1 MARSGAVTS
10 RDLSLFGYPVRL
22 TGPFGAAAWR
32 ALAGPRAKQQAP
44 AQPLLHVRFE
54 RKVPPAGPGMLNG
67 VGFRIDFEN
76 REIVCAQPRKPGAQA
91 RDDWARAA
99 LTSLTLFVQQHGPAA
114 AAAGNAAGGQ
124 VPLYLHASAVAT
136 KRGALVFCGHSTFG
150 KSTIATK
157 LLRGLPL
164 IEFDVVTVLV
174 SPGNRRVRAVPPRV
188 LFMERYL
195 RRGFGAA
202 AGARP
207 RPWALPL
214 GGLFWLSKAPYCG
227 LSALPAAQAALGMLE
242 PILGL
247 DAARAG
253 QHRLSLLRELLEAA
267 PCRELSFPKDA
278 PAVRRFLR
286 AEGLL

>member
-1 MARSGAVTS
+1 MARSGAATS
-10 RDLSLFGYPVRL
+10 RDLSLFGYPIRL

-32 ALAGPRAKQQAP
+32 ALAGPHAKRNAQAK
-44 AQPLLHVRFE
+44 PLLQVRFE
-54 RKVPPAGPGMLNG
+54 RNVPPAGPGMLDG

-76 REIVCAQPRKPGAQA
+76 REIICAQPRKAGAQA
-91 RDDWARAA
+91 REAWARAA
-99 LTSLTLFVQQHGPAA
+99 LTSLTLFVQQHGPC
-114 AAAGNAAGGQ
+114 AAAGNKAGGQ

-136 KRGALVFCGHSTFG
+136 PRGALVFCGHSTYG
-150 KSTIATK
+150 KSTLSTK

-174 SPGNRRVRAVPPRV
+174 SLAGKRALPPRV
-188 LFMERYL
+188 LFVERYL

-202 AGARP
+202 AGSRIT
-207 RPWALPL
+207 PWALPL
-214 GGLFWLSKAPYCG
+214 RGLFWLRKAPYCG
-227 LSALPAAQAALGMLE
+227 LSALPASQAALGMLE

-253 QHRLSLLRELLEAA
+253 QHRLSLLRELLEAV

-286 AEGLL
+286 VEGLL

>member
-1 MARSGAVTS
+1 
-10 RDLSLFGYPVRL
+10 
-22 TGPFGAAAWR
+22 
-32 ALAGPRAKQQAP
+32 
-44 AQPLLHVRFE
+44 
-54 RKVPPAGPGMLNG
+54 MLDG

-76 REIVCAQPRKPGAQA
+76 REIICAQPRKAGAQA

-99 LTSLTLFVQQHGPAA
+99 LTAITLFAQQHGPA

-136 KRGALVFCGHSTFG
+136 KRGALVFCGHSTYG
-150 KSTIATK
+150 KSTISTK
-157 LLRGLPL
+157 LLRGLAL

-174 SPGNRRVRAVPPRV
+174 SPGNRRARAVPPRV

-214 GGLFWLSKAPYCG
+214 RGLFWLRKAPYCG
-227 LSALPAAQAALGMLE
+227 LAALPAAQAALGMLE

-253 QHRLSLLRELLEAA
+253 QHRLSLLRALLEAV

-278 PAVRRFLR
+278 PAVRHFLR

>member
-1 MARSGAVTS
+1 MARSGAATS
-10 RDLSLFGYPVRL
+10 RDLSLFGYPVRM

-32 ALAGPRAKQQAP
+32 ALAGPRAKRKAAAP
-44 AQPLLHVRFE
+44 PLLHVRFE
-54 RKVPPAGPGMLNG
+54 RNVPPAGSGMLNG

-76 REIVCAQPRKPGAQA
+76 REVVCAQPRKAGAQA
-91 RDDWARAA
+91 REDWARAA
-99 LTSLTLFVQQHGPAA
+99 LTALTLFTQQLGPRS
-114 AAAGNAAGGQ
+114 AAGNGAGGQ

-136 KRGALVFCGHSTFG
+136 PRGALVFCGHSTYG
-150 KSTIATK
+150 KSTISTK

-174 SPGNRRVRAVPPRV
+174 SPGGRRARALPPRV

-202 AGARP
+202 AGSRVT
-207 RPWALPL
+207 PWAMPL
-214 GGLFWLSKAPYCG
+214 RGLFWLRKAPSCG
-227 LSALPAAQAALGMLE
+227 LSALPASQAALGMLE

-253 QHRLSLLRELLEAA
+253 QHRLSLLRALLEAV
-267 PCRELSFPKDA
+267 PCRELAFPKDA